1 MHDPLA
7 SAAPAR
13 LYAFLLKLRPLKSG
27 TLMPFSGEL
36 VHGAWLYWLR
46 CAAPDVATWL
56 HDGNRRRFFTC
67 SSLQFPIPPQRAME
81 AERENLYLSL
91 DPQKVYIVRITLLLG
106 ELFPLFYAALMRFNT
121 SGIESGNAP
130 FIQIGKQLFW
140 LEEVVLSNDD
150 PSGWTGFVSLSS
162 LVEKTKHLRLGSV
175 QPLTLE
181 FASLTTFNRNN
192 VRSKSYGPHY
202 ARLPL
207 PQYVFP
213 SLLRR
218 WEDIAP
224 PDLVGVVQKELIEQ
238 YIQDDGVII
247 ADHDLRT
254 HRLKFTTHQQQGF
267 IGTCKYHLRG
277 SDEKKTAHASLSVRQ
292 QLLLLAQLAF
302 YCGVGYKT
310 SMGMGRVRLQETLQ
324 ATKFRSE

>member
-1 MHDPLA
+1 MNGPFA

-13 LYAFLLKLRPLKSG
+13 LYAFLLKLRPLRAG

-36 VHGAWLYWLR
+36 VHGAWLNWLR
-46 CAAPDVATWL
+46 GAAPDVASWL

-67 SSLQFPIPPQRAME
+67 SSLQFPISSQRVLE
-81 AERENLYLSL
+81 VERENIHLPL
-91 DPQKVYIVRITLLLG
+91 DPEKTYVVRITLLLG
-106 ELFPLFYAALMRFNT
+106 ELFPLFYDALMRFNA
-121 SGIESGNAP
+121 SEMVGNAP

-140 LEEVVLSNDD
+140 LEEVVLNNDD
-150 PSGWTGFVSLSS
+150 PSGWTGFTSLSS
-162 LVEKTKHLRLGSV
+162 LVEKTRRLHLGSV

-192 VRSKSYGPHY
+192 MRSKCYGAHY

-213 SLLRR
+213 GLLRR
-218 WEDIAP
+218 WEDVAP
-224 PDLVGVVQKELIEQ
+224 PELAAVVQKDLIER
-238 YIQDDGVII
+238 YIQDDGVIVT
-247 ADHDLRT
+247 DYDLRT

-277 SDEKKTAHASLSVRQ
+277 SDDEKTTHSLLSLRQ

-310 SMGMGRVRLQETLQ
+310 SMGMGRVRLLEPLQ
-324 ATKFRSE
+324 TVRPGRD